1 MISWFSFL
9 DFTKT
14 VKIGNNYR
22 SLFRKE
28 QRSIPKRERLLPVFH
43 SQNTLASSVACAL
56 GVAATFIHLMMTSKA
71 CDCDTPAYA
80 RRVWFAFGECV
91 KQAKNEI
98 LGECLYYVRL
108 QRDFYDETWRG
119 DW

>member
-1 MISWFSFL
+1 
-9 DFTKT
+9 
-14 VKIGNNYR
+14 
-22 SLFRKE
+22 
-28 QRSIPKRERLLPVFH
+28 
-43 SQNTLASSVACAL
+43 
-56 GVAATFIHLMMTSKA
+56 MMTSKA